1 MGQALLDQAEHV
13 LRSLYGYT
21 AFRPGQQKIIE
32 SILNKEDAL
41 VVMPT
46 GGGKSLCYQIPAA
59 VLEGVTLVISPLIAL
74 MKDQVDAVNE
84 IGIRA
89 TYINSSLSK
98 AEERKRLKDVA
109 DGNISLLY
117 VAPERLYE
125 PSFQAALAKQPL
137 ALIAIDEAHCMS
149 QWGHDFR
156 PSYLTMANWIES
168 LPEKVQVV
176 ALTATATPD
185 VARDICR
192 RLHID
197 ENNQHLTGFKRTNL
211 TLRVLKGQKKIAFL
225 QQYVEANQGVPGII
239 YASTRKEA
247 EAIYRA
253 IDGKT
258 NAVLYHGG
266 LPEKERTESQEAFVY
281 DRADVM
287 VATNAF
293 GMGVNKANVRYVLH
307 ANMPG
312 TLEAYYQ
319 EAGRAGRDGEPSE
332 CMLLYQAQDVQTQR
346 FFIEQSDASE
356 EKRKHDFE
364 KLQWM
369 SRYAHTNQ
377 CLEQFILS
385 YFGEDAGEPCGKCS
399 NCKREGEQQDVTRD
413 AQKVLSCVVRVKE
426 RFGKTVIAQ
435 VLTGSKNKKIEQLGL
450 DKLSTYGLMK
460 DRSAK
465 EVQAFIDFLLAEQYI
480 GLTPASY
487 PTIQL
492 LPKGAAVLKGEG
504 QVYQYK
510 ETVERTVSDEDPIFA
525 ALRAERKALAD
536 EQGIP
541 PYLIFSDKTLREMA
555 AVVPQSLET
564 LATISGVG
572 EHKLSKY
579 GEAFLKTLTQFEKRE
594 NTGLPMDKAQS
605 TGHKRVS
612 REEVIKHFEAGQ
624 APAQIAAT
632 LGFSEQTI
640 VKHLIA
646 AEKNNETT
654 GVAKLVEKEKAALIR
669 QAIKEVGSSYLKP
682 IKEHAGEGVS
692 YTEIRIV
699 IELG

>member
-84 IGIRA
+84 IGIPA
-89 TYINSSLSK
+89 TYINSSLTK

-109 DGNISLLY
+109 DGSISLLY

-156 PSYLTMANWIES
+156 PSYLTMADWIAS
-168 LPEKVQVV
+168 LPGKVQVV

-197 ENNQHLTGFKRTNL
+197 ESNQHLTGFKRTNL
-211 TLRVLKGQKKIAFL
+211 TLRVLKGQKKTSFL

-253 IDGKT
+253 INGKT

-385 YFGEDAGEPCGKCS
+385 YFGEDGGKPCGKCS

-465 EVQAFIDFLLAEQYI
+465 EVQAL
-480 GLTPASY
+480 
-487 PTIQL
+487 
-492 LPKGAAVLKGEG
+492 
-504 QVYQYK
+504 
-510 ETVERTVSDEDPIFA
+510 VERTVSDEDPIFA

-555 AVVPQSLET
+555 AVIPQSLET

-572 EHKLSKY
+572 EHKLNKY
-579 GEAFLKTLTQFEKRE
+579 GEAFLKTLTQFDKRE
-594 NTGLPMDKAQS
+594 STNLPLDKAPS

-624 APAQIAAT
+624 APAQIAST

-699 IELG
+699 IELGDGF